1 MNWASVLILSSSPV
15 QARMLVEKGVSTYHK
30 FSEGL
35 MIFGFVK
42 QLWPHFQE
50 NGWTWNGWSDGHACK
65 IPKKYFP
72 VTCPFL
78 RMLLTS
84 NHASRIP
91 YVGNVDLQWEKSGVS
106 SWNEDSV
113 KIQARSMSGLWFSD
127 SPSQVRPCLLIFP
140 ENQYRCAAT
149 GVHRPAICFSNS
161 LRFLLE
167 LCLGSVDIRVLN
179 ANKTIAHL
187 TAKQAWAT
195 LSHCWSVT
203 WTHTHTHTCLITV
216 GFLALC
222 TDYIFMED
230 VWT

>member
-1 MNWASVLILSSSPV
+1 MIL
-15 QARMLVEKGVSTYHK
+15 
-30 FSEGL
+30 
-35 MIFGFVK
+35 GFVK

-91 YVGNVDLQWEKSGVS
+91 YVGNIDLQWEKSGVS

-113 KIQARSMSGLWFSD
+113 KIQARRAKRMISVSVDAITLHFYSSSGHCTNNEWCEECRDMSGLWFSD

-167 LCLGSVDIRVLN
+167 LCLGSVGIRVLN
-179 ANKTIAHL
+179 ANQTIAH
-187 TAKQAWAT
+187 
-195 LSHCWSVT
+195 
-203 WTHTHTHTCLITV
+203 
-216 GFLALC
+216 
-222 TDYIFMED
+222 
-230 VWT
+230 